1 MTDYTKLTVAKLKV
15 ELEKRDLVTT
25 GKKANLVARL
35 EENDAES
42 SSSSS
47 AKAEAPPAA
56 AAAAAAEAEEEGG
69 VEKAAED
76 KSEPSAAAPI
86 VEDSRGRGYS
96 DDDNILNRSA
106 SRSRSRSRERAK
118 KDDDE
123 EDDKKSNDGGGAA
136 GDGGH
141 DGDAMTDGDSDD
153 LKKCAFTDE
162 ELTRQLQIR
171 WDARLERNWPA
182 ADEVRNAFKE
192 VDISLN
198 DRNKSWTW

>member
-15 ELEKRDLVTT
+15 ELEKRDLATT

-42 SSSSS
+42 SSS
-47 AKAEAPPAA
+47 AKADAPPAA
-56 AAAAAAEAEEEGG
+56 AAAAEAEAEEEGG

-86 VEDSRGRGYS
+86 VEDSRGRRYS

-118 KDDDE
+118 KDD
-123 EDDKKSNDGGGAA
+123 EDDEKSSGAGA
-136 GDGGH
+136 GGH

-162 ELTRQLQIR
+162 ELTRQLQTR
-171 WDARLERNWPA
+171 WDARLERNWPV